1 MSKKYG
7 VDKSPATYEEYIFNV
22 SDKYKEIAKNDLRED
37 ENVRNNA
44 LKQMREWIAKHPNI
58 KRCRTDAGY
67 LLRFLRPKKFSVHQ
81 ACDLLE
87 QYLIYRQQFPQW
99 FTKLDP
105 TDPDFLT
112 VLDAGYS
119 FPLLERDEFGRRIF
133 LTAIERF
140 DAEKFSFTQMV
151 RMHAIGVE
159 ATLEDEELQI
169 GGFHHCYDAR
179 GFGVRHIALWSLTD
193 VNNFL
198 RRAQNIA
205 PMRHRAI
212 TVIFSVAHKLI
223 ELGLS
228 LLTEKIR
235 SRVRVVKNNDDL
247 QKQIDPKLL
256 PKEYGGTIP
265 MKEMIEAFKAELFER
280 REMLLALDDIEID
293 MQGYKGKW
301 AVNNQLENDTSVI
314 GSFRKLE
321 VD

>member
-1 MSKKYG
+1 MSVKYS
-7 VDKSPATYEEYIFNV
+7 VDKAPASYDEYIFNV
-22 SDKYKEIAKNDLRED
+22 SEIYKVIAKNDLRED
-37 ENVRNNA
+37 DNVRNSS
-44 LKQMREWIAKHPNI
+44 LKQMREWIAKHPHI
-58 KRCRTDAGY
+58 KRCRTDASY

-87 QYLIYRQQFPQW
+87 QYLVYRQQFPQW

-105 TDPDFLT
+105 KDPEFLT

-133 LTAIERF
+133 ITAIERF
-140 DAEKFSFTQMV
+140 DAERFSFTQMV
-151 RMHAIGVE
+151 RAHAIAVE
-159 ATLEDEELQI
+159 AALEDEELQI

-179 GFGVRHIALWSLTD
+179 GFGIRHIALWSLTD

-235 SRVRVVKNNDDL
+235 SRVRVVKNNEDL
-247 QKQIDPKLL
+247 RNQIDPKLL

-265 MKEMIEAFKAELFER
+265 MKDMIEAFKKELLDR
-280 REMLLALDDIEID
+280 RDMLLALDGMEID
-293 MQGYKGKW
+293 MHGYKDKW
-301 AVNNQLENDTSVI
+301 AINNHLENDDGVI